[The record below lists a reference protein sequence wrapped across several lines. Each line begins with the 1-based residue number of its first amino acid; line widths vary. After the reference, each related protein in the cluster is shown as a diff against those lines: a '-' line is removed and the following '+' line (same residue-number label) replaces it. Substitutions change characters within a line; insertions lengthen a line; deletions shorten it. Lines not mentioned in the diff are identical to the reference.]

1 MFSRRTL
8 VCPRSCSQDPVLK
21 IRECVLSLASMVS
34 YVASFSS
41 KMEASEEVLMVSG
54 SV

>member
-21 IRECVLSLASMVS
+21 IRECALSFSSMVS
-34 YVASFSS
+34 YVASFSR
-41 KMEASEEVLMVSG
+41 KREDSEEVMMVLG